1 MGTSFEAS
9 AVNLSACTN
18 GVAGR
23 CGPYP
28 HPRAISLARAA
39 PRASTHLGVG
49 DALDVHQ
56 LLLRGVRDLRGRAR
70 ACQADTNVELPRAA
84 TPARARP
91 RARPAT
97 PPNAAHPVTSQRQ
110 RDTHAAARPRRP
122 RAAKRPPAE
131 NSRPTRTRAR
141 GTHTLDRVVP
151 RLLELLHIRRIHA
164 ARLQARH
171 EHRAAR
177 LRLTR
182 RVFRLHCCVCHLEPE

>member
-28 HPRAISLARAA
+28 HPRVISLARAA

-70 ACQADTNVELPRAA
+70 ACQYDTNVELPRA
-84 TPARARP
+84 PPRP
-91 RARPAT
+91 RAR
-97 PPNAAHPVTSQRQ
+97 VG
-110 RDTHAAARPRRP
+110 ARAPSH
-122 RAAKRPPAE
+122 PAE
-131 NSRPTRTRAR
+131 CGASSYIAKTT
-141 GTHTLDRVVP
+141 
-151 RLLELLHIRRIHA
+151 
-164 ARLQARH
+164 
-171 EHRAAR
+171 
-177 LRLTR
+177 
-182 RVFRLHCCVCHLEPE
+182 